1 MIQGKKNGENYLRAR
16 ACIRRTTLFLQR
28 APMDFFLTFFA
39 LKFVLYGL
47 GIVFC
52 VILCVHMRCCFF
64 VQILLAFFRTRASP
78 KGVNVAKTP

>member
-1 MIQGKKNGENYLRAR
+1 MAQGKTDGEDYLRAR
-16 ACIRRTTLFLQR
+16 ACIRLTTLFRRHWL
-28 APMDFFLTFFA
+28 MDPFFTFFET
-39 LKFVLYGL
+39 KFVFYGL

-78 KGVNVAKTP
+78 KGVNVAIPP